1 MNRYLI
7 LIFILLTLLISLNV
21 AKSTSVGIND
31 NGTIITNNGSITYG
45 YATKGLF
52 GLFNFYN
59 GSFYSLRPS
68 YIYGFSLQLNAN
80 VNISL
85 NTTLWIQTIARVS
98 NTDNVYK
105 IEFLDNVWNVTQQ
118 NSTLNGVKGYG
129 TIYNNE
135 YYAYK
140 YPITYTS
147 KAPFTIK
154 QYVYIENSSYPI
166 IKIYFYFINSTYQSN
181 KNLLD
186 EITINQKSI
195 NPSFLVGKM
204 GGSAPQTVNSLFQP
218 FVLQFVIAG
227 YSKGSQLLVFKWNA
241 SMKLFYLYNNSWYFV
256 PSAYQDSP
264 TNFAGGITLESVNQL
279 NGINEYYFNHSIIQ
293 KNGNLNQ
300 SILWIPE
307 IKILNNTNYTIE
319 LTPQT
324 LWNLTIIGSNYT
336 RTIIGS
342 ISNVTLQKGKYIIIA
357 KLEGA
362 GNTLESFVINMSSNN
377 ISKANVIYIN
387 QFNILIY
394 IGGFV
399 TLLIIIAIILRKIK
413 KIL

>member
-1 MNRYLI
+1 
-7 LIFILLTLLISLNV
+7 
-21 AKSTSVGIND
+21 
-31 NGTIITNNGSITYG
+31 
-45 YATKGLF
+45 
-52 GLFNFYN
+52 
-59 GSFYSLRPS
+59 
-68 YIYGFSLQLNAN
+68 
-80 VNISL
+80 
-85 NTTLWIQTIARVS
+85 
-98 NTDNVYK
+98 
-105 IEFLDNVWNVTQQ
+105 
-118 NSTLNGVKGYG
+118 
-129 TIYNNE
+129 
-135 YYAYK
+135 
-140 YPITYTS
+140 
-147 KAPFTIK
+147 
-154 QYVYIENSSYPI
+154 
-166 IKIYFYFINSTYQSN
+166 
-181 KNLLD
+181 
-186 EITINQKSI
+186 
-195 NPSFLVGKM
+195 
-204 GGSAPQTVNSLFQP
+204 
-218 FVLQFVIAG
+218 
-227 YSKGSQLLVFKWNA
+227 
-241 SMKLFYLYNNSWYFV
+241 MKLFYLYNNSWYFV

-357 KLEGA
+357 KLEIA

-377 ISKANVIYIN
+377 ISKANVSYIN